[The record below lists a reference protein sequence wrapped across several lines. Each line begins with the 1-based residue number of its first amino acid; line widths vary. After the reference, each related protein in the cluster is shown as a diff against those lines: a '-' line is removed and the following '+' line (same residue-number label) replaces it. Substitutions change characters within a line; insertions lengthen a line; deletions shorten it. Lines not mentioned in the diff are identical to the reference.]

1 MDDNVSLRPAKEGSP
16 VRRRVLPFQLQVPT
30 NRRRIRRPW
39 SRRTPEAGGC
49 IDASIG
55 GGWGRSLLGK
65 MNFIKLLNR
74 LRTLKI
80 YFMSSGHHCQS
91 CISSGLMPL
100 TYVMRSLICCQTL
113 LVTREEFLS
122 FSGGDSTH
130 PAVHQFLLNSVGE
143 VGMKRV
149 PKVVC
154 GAGKELQLVVLNHL
168 QVQVIIFSFGLSP

>member
-55 GGWGRSLLGK
+55 GGWGRSLLG
-65 MNFIKLLNR
+65 LD
-74 LRTLKI
+74 
-80 YFMSSGHHCQS
+80 SSPQ
-91 CISSGLMPL
+91 
-100 TYVMRSLICCQTL
+100 
-113 LVTREEFLS
+113 EEFLS